1 MKRQLKA
8 EFKKRLEVWWEW
20 MGIKKD
26 ESKEN
31 TIHSCKSKRLSSDPI
46 HLSDPDEELTDM
58 ESEWIVLWKRQL
70 PHGLKEYEKLRKCVC
85 YCSNLFISVCRGNV
99 SAVCQRVCVFVVIN
113 VSTGADKKVFIWESM
128 QQLVGTP
135 KSVSVFVS
143 VDTRLRPAHTALRL
157 YV

>member
-1 MKRQLKA
+1 MCATAVICLSQFAVGMCQLYVR
-8 EFKKRLEVWWEW
+8 E
-20 MGIKKD
+20 
-26 ESKEN
+26 
-31 TIHSCKSKRLSSDPI
+31 
-46 HLSDPDEELTDM
+46 
-58 ESEWIVLWKRQL
+58 
-70 PHGLKEYEKLRKCVC
+70 
-85 YCSNLFISVCRGNV
+85 
-99 SAVCQRVCVFVVIN
+99 CVFVVIN